1 MLIVGQPGIHLNM
14 SYHGGQKSV
23 ERDYMEL
30 GLCAVCHNEIK
41 VSRNIFGKVIQAKA
55 CLICQKNIMNEKTN
69 CSIWTICGGAGT
81 GKTTLF
87 NLLAGTERKTSSAL
101 LSETSCEE
109 TIKDVLRPQYCC
121 IQGYESIFLVDSE
134 GINGLRIDH
143 SEEATVDV
151 HVAILKQTC
160 VRMEAGS
167 SGIVLTLA
175 CGERCDKASFE
186 FITLL
191 SKTLGKFPLIVCI
204 TKCDRFKNPA
214 NKHDMLST
222 AATWWTGAS
231 REFEMMIRP
240 YVSTIDVAYIAM
252 PDENGNQELMY
263 FEDLLSCM
271 SRRNGV
277 QIETIRKKLE
287 DQELSSMNV
296 VMTIEQAALL
306 DESISKKLMHL
317 FSTDQTIYKTFLGN
331 SGRAVLTFITSPIL
345 LALSPALVPAML
357 ISKYQNIREQIKK
370 RRIFKHEDNAHRA
383 TIQNKSHQPKEKKSD
398 TVCVIH

>member
-1 MLIVGQPGIHLNM
+1 MLIVGKPGIHLNM
-14 SYHGGQKSV
+14 SYHGGQNTV

-55 CLICQKNIMNEKTN
+55 CLICQKNINNETTN

-109 TIKDVLRPQYCC
+109 TINDVLRPQYCC

-143 SEEATVDV
+143 SEEVTVDV

-175 CGERCDKASFE
+175 CGERCDKASFD
-186 FITLL
+186 FIALL

-204 TKCDRFKNPA
+204 TKCDRFKHPT
-214 NKHDMLST
+214 NKFEMLST
-222 AATWWTGAS
+222 ASRWWSQVST
-231 REFEMMIRP
+231 EFKTMLRP
-240 YVSTIDVAYIAM
+240 YVSTIDYAFIAM
-252 PDENGNQELMY
+252 PDENGIQELMH

-271 SRRNGV
+271 SRRSGV
-277 QIETIRKKLE
+277 QIETIRKNLD
-287 DQELSSMNV
+287 DQNISSMNV
-296 VMTIEQAALL
+296 RMTIEQAASL

-331 SGRAVLTFITSPIL
+331 NERAVLTFIASPIL

-357 ISKYQNIREQIKK
+357 ISKYRNIRDQIKK
-370 RRIFKHEDNAHRA
+370 RRIFKYEDNAHHA
-383 TIQNKSHQPKEKKSD
+383 VSQNNTHQTKENKSD
-398 TVCVIH
+398 TKCVIH

>member
-1 MLIVGQPGIHLNM
+1 MLIVGKPGIHLNM
-14 SYHGGQKSV
+14 SYHGGQNTV

-55 CLICQKNIMNEKTN
+55 CLICQKNINNETTN

-109 TIKDVLRPQYCC
+109 TINDVLRPQYCC

-143 SEEATVDV
+143 SEEVTVDV

-175 CGERCDKASFE
+175 CGERCDKASFD
-186 FITLL
+186 FIALL
-191 SKTLGKFPLIVCI
+191 SKTLGKFPLIVVLLNVI
-204 TKCDRFKNPA
+204 DSKILEIKMKCYP
-214 NKHDMLST
+214 L
-222 AATWWTGAS
+222 
-231 REFEMMIRP
+231 
-240 YVSTIDVAYIAM
+240 
-252 PDENGNQELMY
+252 
-263 FEDLLSCM
+263 
-271 SRRNGV
+271 
-277 QIETIRKKLE
+277 
-287 DQELSSMNV
+287 
-296 VMTIEQAALL
+296 LL
-306 DESISKKLMHL
+306 DGGLKYLQNFKRSYDHMFQQLIMLVLQCLMKMVIKNLCILKSFYHVCLKEVVYKLRLFERILMIKIFHL
-317 FSTDQTIYKTFLGN
+317 
-331 SGRAVLTFITSPIL
+331 
-345 LALSPALVPAML
+345 
-357 ISKYQNIREQIKK
+357 
-370 RRIFKHEDNAHRA
+370 
-383 TIQNKSHQPKEKKSD
+383 
-398 TVCVIH
+398 